1 MIARRLLGFLLAA
14 APLSAELAFSVVES
28 SGETAAQAQV
38 QLPST
43 AAGDTLDTLFRVRN
57 MGSSTAPLKLLS
69 IAGSGFSLTNLPA
82 LPATLLPGAFADFT
96 VRFRPA
102 GTGSFSA
109 LLRTDGVSVF
119 VLANA
124 VAVLS
129 VYLDENGYRR
139 QIDPA
144 AIIDFGAVERGSQAL
159 RRLLIVNQQVSRWPR
174 P

>member
-82 LPATLLPGAFADFT
+82 LPRHAA
-96 VRFRPA
+96 A
-102 GTGSFSA
+102 G
-109 LLRTDGVSVF
+109 R
-119 VLANA
+119 
-124 VAVLS
+124 
-129 VYLDENGYRR
+129 
-139 QIDPA
+139 
-144 AIIDFGAVERGSQAL
+144 L
-159 RRLLIVNQQVSRWPR
+159 RRFYGTVPARRHRFI
-174 P
+174 